1 MANRTLKTVADVI
14 AALGGTAEVAKW
26 AGYDGPSGVS
36 NWLLRGIPP
45 SYHLTLS
52 LEAKRR
58 GYFIDPSVYGLEED
72 DAEVFRSVFRLG
84 VQTRPANA
92 AA

>member
-1 MANRTLKTVADVI
+1 MNTRTLKTVSEVI
-14 AALGGTAEVAKW
+14 AALGGTAEVARW
-26 AGYDGPSGVS
+26 AGYDSPSGVS

-58 GYFIDPSVYGLEED
+58 GYIIDPAVYGLDDD
-72 DAEVFRSVFRLG
+72 DAEVFRSVFRLI
-84 VQTRPANA
+84 PPKAMNA
-92 AA
+92 LA

>member
-58 GYFIDPSVYGLEED
+58 GFIVDPTVYGLDDD

-84 VQTRPANA
+84 VQSRASTA